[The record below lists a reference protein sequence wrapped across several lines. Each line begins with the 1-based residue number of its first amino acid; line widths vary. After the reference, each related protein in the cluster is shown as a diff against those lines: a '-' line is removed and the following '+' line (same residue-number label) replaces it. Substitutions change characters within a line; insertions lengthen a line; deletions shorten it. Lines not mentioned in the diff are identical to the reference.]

1 MGSDKTLAQLRQFL
15 LVISAGVFVMTVTEL
30 FFLEHWNVTIQFLPF
45 ALCALG
51 LIGSALAYFRPT
63 RKMILFTQWSMIIIA
78 ACSAIGF
85 YQHMTVNLAFWLEIQ
100 PDATTW
106 ELVEATFKGGI
117 PVLAPGI
124 LTLGGV
130 IGATAT
136 YKHPALETK

>member
-1 MGSDKTLAQLRQFL
+1 MDSDKILAQLRQFL
-15 LVISAGVFVMTVTEL
+15 LVISACVFIMTVTEL

-45 ALCALG
+45 ALSALG
-51 LIGSALAYFRPT
+51 LIGAGLAYFRPS
-63 RKMILFTQWSMIIIA
+63 RGVILFTQWAMIIIA
-78 ACSAIGF
+78 ICSAIGF

-106 ELVEATFKGGI
+106 ELVEATFRGGV